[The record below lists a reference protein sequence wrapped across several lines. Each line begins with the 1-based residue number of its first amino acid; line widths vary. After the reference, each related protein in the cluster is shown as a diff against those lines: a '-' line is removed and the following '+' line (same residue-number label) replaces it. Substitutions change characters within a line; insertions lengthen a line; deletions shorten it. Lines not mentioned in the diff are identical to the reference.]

1 MSLSAHVVLL
11 SVPVALA
18 HGAGVAVAEGNGL
31 PLNGTRRGKLTNVSG
46 QCQRSVQIVTASSS
60 R

>member
-1 MSLSAHVVLL
+1 MSVSAHVVLL
-11 SVPVALA
+11 SLPMALA
-18 HGAGVAVAEGNGL
+18 LGAGVAVAEGNWL
-31 PLNGTRRGKLTNVSG
+31 PLNGISLGKLANVSD